1 MATYTYPVTLQT
13 PTGYV
18 DEVREITGPLYHG
31 GRLNKSGRIVPGRR
45 PNEWGDGRRD
55 VVYFTTSLDTAC
67 DYAARCRGGRVY
79 EVEPTGAFFM
89 DHNEADFKTSAPLVI
104 INEKE

>member
-1 MATYTYPVTLQT
+1 MPSYSYAITLQT

-31 GRLNKSGRIVPGRR
+31 GRPNRSGRIVPGRR

-55 VVYFTTSLDTAC
+55 VVYFTTSLDTAR

-79 EVEPTGAFFM
+79 EVEPTGAFSV
-89 DHNEADFKTSAPLVI
+89 DHHEADFKTAAPLAILAEVD
-104 INEKE
+104 